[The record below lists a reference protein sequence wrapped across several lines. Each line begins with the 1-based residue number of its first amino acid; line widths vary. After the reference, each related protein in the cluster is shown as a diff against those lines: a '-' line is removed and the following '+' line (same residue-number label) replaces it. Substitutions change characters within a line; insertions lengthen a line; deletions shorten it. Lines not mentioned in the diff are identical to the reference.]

1 MTGGKLR
8 IECPRVIKA
17 IWFQPLGLHGGDTQI
32 VVIGAQM
39 DPVRTFR
46 RQLAAQCGFAGSRP
60 ACNQQGDLVLLGLLE
75 MAANK
80 AVKYVSAF
88 IERRKLLPGRFM
100 HRQMISAV
108 DLTPTLVDHRH
119 GYPTL
124 NV

>member
-1 MTGGKLR
+1 
-8 IECPRVIKA
+8 
-17 IWFQPLGLHGGDTQI
+17 
-32 VVIGAQM
+32 M

-46 RQLAAQCGFAGSRP
+46 RQLAAQFGFAGSRP

-100 HRQMISAV
+100 HRQVISAV
-108 DLTPTLVDHRH
+108 DLTPGLVDHRH
-119 GYPTL
+119 GYPAL